1 MIMENEK
8 TVIPVSEFCELYKMP
23 KSTVY
28 RKIKEHAESELSGHI
43 IKKGKKS
50 VFLDDFAVRF
60 LCPQVVPVKTLED
73 QFSEIRRAIEDSKKE
88 TAGIKEDVSKVA
100 EELTSL
106 TAVFNDN
113 RKMTDEKLEQALIR
127 IAVTDDKISAAMEQ
141 YDSLQNSIQELTM
154 RLMTLEE
161 KVGELSAKKGLFG
174 KT

>member
-1 MIMENEK
+1 MDNEK

-60 LCPQVVPVKTLED
+60 LCPQVVPVKTLDD

-88 TAGIKEDVSKVA
+88 TAGIKEDVSKMS
-100 EELTSL
+100 EELTAL
-106 TAVFNDN
+106 TTVFNDS
-113 RKMTDEKLEQALIR
+113 RKNTDEKLEQALIKT
-127 IAVTDDKISAAMEQ
+127 AVTDNRISAAMEQ
-141 YDSLQNSIQELTM
+141 FASLQNSIQEFIIRLTS
-154 RLMTLEE
+154 LEE

-174 KT
+174 RT

>member
-60 LCPQVVPVKTLED
+60 LCPQVVPVYNIPVTM
-73 QFSEIRRAIEDSKKE
+73 KE
-88 TAGIKEDVSKVA
+88 
-100 EELTSL
+100 
-106 TAVFNDN
+106 
-113 RKMTDEKLEQALIR
+113 
-127 IAVTDDKISAAMEQ
+127 
-141 YDSLQNSIQELTM
+141 
-154 RLMTLEE
+154 
-161 KVGELSAKKGLFG
+161 
-174 KT
+174 

>member
-1 MIMENEK
+1 MDNEK

-60 LCPQVVPVKTLED
+60 LCPQVVPVKTLDD

-106 TAVFNDN
+106 TAIFNDN
-113 RKMTDEKLEQALIR
+113 RHLTEEKIEEAVIKT
-127 IAVTDDKISAAMEQ
+127 AVTDDSISAAMEQ
-141 YDSLQNSIQELTM
+141 FASLQNSIQELTI
-154 RLMTLEE
+154 RLKSLEE

-174 KT
+174 RT

>member
-60 LCPQVVPVKTLED
+60 LCPQVVPVKTLDD
-73 QFSEIRRAIEDSKKE
+73 QFLEIRKDIEDRKKE
-88 TAGIKEDVSKVA
+88 TAGIKGDVSKIA

-106 TAVFNDN
+106 TAVFNDS
-113 RKMTDEKLEQALIR
+113 RKLTAEKLEQTLAR
-127 IAVTDDKISAAMEQ
+127 ITVTDDKISEAMEQ
-141 YDSLQNSIQELTM
+141 FASLQNSIQKLAIRLTS
-154 RLMTLEE
+154 LEE
-161 KVGELSAKKGLFG
+161 KVGELTTKKGLFG
-174 KT
+174 RQ

>member
-1 MIMENEK
+1 MENEK

-60 LCPQVVPVKTLED
+60 LCPQVVPVKTLDD

-88 TAGIKEDVSKVA
+88 TVGIKEDVSKMA
-100 EELTSL
+100 EELEAAGKAKNLEFINENNPKLIQRYRSYI
-106 TAVFNDN
+106 
-113 RKMTDEKLEQALIR
+113 EKL
-127 IAVTDDKISAAMEQ
+127 S
-141 YDSLQNSIQELTM
+141 
-154 RLMTLEE
+154 RLDE
-161 KVGELSAKKGLFG
+161 V
-174 KT
+174 